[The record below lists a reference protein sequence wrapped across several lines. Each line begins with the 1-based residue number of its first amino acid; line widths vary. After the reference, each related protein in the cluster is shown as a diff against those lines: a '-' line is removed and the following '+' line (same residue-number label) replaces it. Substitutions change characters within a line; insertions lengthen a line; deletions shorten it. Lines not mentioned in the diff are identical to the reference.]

1 MNQHFSDVAKDKT
14 LKNYPEAVQ
23 ALAHC
28 LKQNKSGVKGKA
40 GTYRFRVLIAKNR
53 AMTPRRYE
61 FGLKTRYLAEA
72 VKRAG
77 ELVAMF
83 HFFGW
88 LVASRHVDAPA
99 LASLFPLSD
108 LSDDLGS
115 DREEES
121 SFYGGNAGMPFL
133 ICWPKDADHHPAR
146 PYR

>member
-28 LKQNKSGVKGKA
+28 LKQNKSGIKGKA

>member
-1 MNQHFSDVAKDKT
+1 
-14 LKNYPEAVQ
+14 
-23 ALAHC
+23 
-28 LKQNKSGVKGKA
+28 
-40 GTYRFRVLIAKNR
+40 
-53 AMTPRRYE
+53 MTPRRYE

-108 LSDDLGS
+108 LSDVLGS

-121 SFYGGNAGMPFL
+121 SFYGSNAGMPFL
-133 ICWPKDADHHPAR
+133 ICCPKDAPEAGERILDFAR
-146 PYR
+146 VII